1 MALQL
6 YALKKNFA
14 VQKAER
20 FFKERRVTVQFVDL
34 KKHKMGL
41 RELQLFARAAGGAAK
56 LVDRDNVNAMSHPV
70 AHTDNEGIILDYLL
84 EKPELMRTPIVR
96 DGQKV
101 VIGEDLAA
109 WQKLLDAQ
117 K

>member
-1 MALQL
+1 MSLQL

-34 KKHKMGL
+34 KKHRMGL
-41 RELQLFARAAGGAAK
+41 RELQLFARAAGGARN

-70 AHTDNEGIILDYLL
+70 AHTDNEEIILGYLM
-84 EKPELMRTPIVR
+84 EKPEFLRTPIVR
-96 DGQKV
+96 NGQKV
-101 VIGEDLAA
+101 VIGEDQTA
-109 WQKLLDAQ
+109 WQKLADA
-117 K
+117 

>member
-1 MALQL
+1 MSLQL

-20 FFKERRVTVQFVDL
+20 FFKERRIQLQFVDL

-41 RELQLFARAAGGAAK
+41 RELQLFARAAGGARN
-56 LVDRDNVNAMSHPV
+56 LVDRDNVSALSHPV
-70 AHTDNEGIILDYLL
+70 AHTDNEAVILEYLM
-84 EKPELMRTPIVR
+84 EKPEFLRTPILR
-96 DGQKV
+96 DGQRV
-101 VIGEDLAA
+101 VIGEDAAA
-109 WQKLLDAQ
+109 WQKLAELQ

>member
-34 KKHKMGL
+34 KKHKMGP
-41 RELQLFARAAGGAAK
+41 RELQLFARAAGGAYH
-56 LVDRDNVNAMSHPV
+56 LVDRDNVNAMSHPI
-70 AHTDNEGIILDYLL
+70 AHTDNESIILDYLL
-84 EKPELMRTPIVR
+84 EKPEFMRTPIVR
-96 DGQKV
+96 DGQKAV
-101 VIGEDLAA
+101 VGEDLAA